1 MDRFRSLT
9 ARLVLT
15 AVALVA
21 LVCLLIAGATT
32 LAMRALPQRK
42 AGRRGAARPS
52 PRTLTDQARRRAT
65 SRAASRRSGACGAT
79 SRTAQAANG
88 YVITAQGDEPPHR
101 EDLGSDQ
108 LATLDDVPV
117 DGEAHDAD
125 VPDLGDYR
133 VIATRSPSSMEAGR
147 RLPEWSW
154 SACRATTS
162 TGHSAAWSLGGA
174 AHPAGRRRR
183 AARPALVVVRR
194 QLRPLREVAAT
205 AHAVSEL
212 PLASGAIALEE
223 RVPAHLTDER
233 TEVGQVGS
241 ALNAM
246 LDHVGSSLEA
256 RHRSEQQVRQFVAD
270 ASHELRTPL
279 TTIAGYTELARSRP
293 DDRAAADTAL
303 AKVEEESGRMTALVE
318 DLLLLARLDS
328 GRPLASE
335 PVDLTRLL
343 VEAVSDA
350 RVLAPDHHWRLSL
363 PESSVEV
370 VGDEPRLH
378 QVVTNL
384 LTNARKYTP
393 AGTTV
398 TVSAHPG
405 GFAVHD
411 DGPGFPP
418 DLVDKA
424 FERFARGDAART
436 RAGDGPKVGGGY
448 GLGLSL
454 VEAIVTAHGGRVHLR
469 SVPGDTTVTVELP
482 RSLVR
487 GWRGSTRLEP
497 RSTGRLTVRV
507 RARATLLDGTR
518 STGLTGQ

>member
-21 LVCLLIAGATT
+21 VVSVLVAAATT
-32 LAMRALPQRK
+32 LALRGQLLDQLDTKVVEAVQRAS
-42 AGRRGAARPS
+42 S
-52 PRTLTDQARRRAT
+52 PGGPD
-65 SRAASRRSGACGAT
+65 GGFG
-79 SRTAQAANG
+79 AQAPGTLYAYLDSDGTAG
-88 YVITAQGDEPPHR
+88 YVQGDGRGER
-101 EDLGSDQ
+101 EALSDDDLDALADVPVEDHGYGVSIDDQGEYRVMAFATTSGSTVFGG
-108 LATLDDVPV
+108 LPLDDVN
-117 DGEAHDAD
+117 DTLRSLMWTEALLSLLA
-125 VPDLGDYR
+125 VL
-133 VIATRSPSSMEAGR
+133 AAAGV
-147 RLPEWSW
+147 
-154 SACRATTS
+154 S
-162 TGHSAAWSLGGA
+162 T
-174 AHPAGRRRR
+174 
-183 AARPALVVVRR
+183 VVTRR

-223 RVPAHLTDER
+223 RVPEHLTDER

-246 LDHVGSSLEA
+246 LEHVEASLGA

-293 DDRAAADTAL
+293 DDKAAADTAL

-328 GRPLASE
+328 GRPLVREA
-335 PVDLTRLL
+335 VDLTRLL
-343 VEAVSDA
+343 VEAVSDS
-350 RVLAPDHHWRLSL
+350 RVLAPDHQWRLSL
-363 PESSVEV
+363 PEESVEV
-370 VGDEPRLH
+370 TGDEQRLH

-384 LTNARKYTP
+384 LANARKYTP

-398 TVSAHPG
+398 TVSAHSG

-411 DGPGFPP
+411 DGPGFPD
-418 DLVDKA
+418 DLVDHA
-424 FERFARGDAART
+424 FERFARGDVART
-436 RAGDGPKVGGGY
+436 RAGKEGGY

-454 VEAIVTAHGGRVHLR
+454 VSAIVTAHGGTVALH
-469 SVPGDTTVTVELP
+469 SVPGDTTVSVELP
-482 RSLVR
+482 S
-487 GWRGSTRLEP
+487 
-497 RSTGRLTVRV
+497 
-507 RARATLLDGTR
+507 
-518 STGLTGQ
+518 